1 MRKKHLVWSIILW
14 TMLITIFFAWNYSV
28 LISNNQDVVENKAQ
42 AFFKQI
48 LITRAWNSQHG
59 GVYVP
64 ITKSTQ
70 PNPYLKDPNRDIVTI
85 DGIALTK
92 INPSF
97 MTRQIAEI
105 HKTKYGVQFHITSLN
120 PIRPANTA
128 DLWETKAL
136 RLFEEDTSEL
146 LEMVE
151 DKSGSEY
158 RYMAPLMVENSCL
171 NCHAAQGY
179 KLGDI
184 RGGISVSFP
193 ATVYLNS
200 IKKSA
205 FSFAIIHLLILSFGI
220 VGLVLFYR
228 KQRKYYSIIKNKTKE
243 LTHINATKDKVFA
256 IIAHDLR
263 SPFNNILGYTDL
275 LIGDY
280 ETLNEEQR
288 RKFIAKISESSKG
301 AFELVE
307 NLLLWA
313 SSQQNSIS
321 INKKNLN
328 IKKLVN
334 ETLNALTSTA
344 EKKKITIN
352 INISEKLLVFADEF
366 TMKII
371 ITNLVSNAIKFTHE
385 NGRITIDAKQTVD
398 LTEIHISDNGVG
410 IPPETIPKL
419 FMVDQNI
426 SSLGT
431 NNEKGTGLGL
441 VLCKEFIEK
450 NGGSIAVES
459 TLETGTKFMLKIPQS
474 NS

>member
-28 LISNNQDVVENKAQ
+28 LISNNQDVVLNKAQ
-42 AFFKQI
+42 TFFKQI

-70 PNPYLKDPNRDIVTI
+70 PNPYLKILNRDVVTTS
-85 DGIALTK
+85 GVALTK
-92 INPSF
+92 INPAF

-105 HKTKYGVQFHITSLN
+105 NKTKYGVQFHITSLN

-128 DLWETKAL
+128 DLWETNAL

-151 DKSGSEY
+151 DKSGPEY

-171 NCHAAQGY
+171 NCHAEQGY

-263 SPFNNILGYTDL
+263 GPFNNILGYTDL

-385 NGRITIDAKQTVD
+385 NGIITIDAMQTGD

-450 NGGSIAVES
+450 NGGSIAVKS
-459 TLETGTKFMLKIPQS
+459 TLEMGTKFMLKIPQS